1 MIKNILLVAAG
12 GAAGSVARYLLA
24 KALHG
29 TPLGAFPL
37 GTMAANILGCLAIG
51 VVCGLSSGA
60 GAPVGQDLKLLLTVG
75 FCGGFTTFSTFM
87 NESLT
92 LCKAGD
98 AALAAVYVGASVA
111 LGFAAVAGGLFV
123 SKLYHQ

>member
-24 KALHG
+24 KALHD

-111 LGFAAVAGGLFV
+111 LGFAAVAAGLFV

>member
-12 GAAGSVARYLLA
+12 GAAGSVARYLLV
-24 KALHG
+24 KALHD

-111 LGFAAVAGGLFV
+111 LGFVAVAAGLFV